1 MLVTWPC
8 VIAEPLAV
16 APADPKSREAGRAA
30 RSITGRSGLGSGS
43 GAV

>member
-8 VIAEPLAV
+8 VVAEPLAV
-16 APADPKSREAGRAA
+16 APADPKSRAA